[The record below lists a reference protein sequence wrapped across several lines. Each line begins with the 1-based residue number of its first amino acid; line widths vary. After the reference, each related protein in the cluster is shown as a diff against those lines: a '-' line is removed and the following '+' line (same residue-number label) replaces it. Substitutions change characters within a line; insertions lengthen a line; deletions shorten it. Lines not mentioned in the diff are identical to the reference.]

1 MGGGQLKEIMKG
13 LQEMVVEFNNIESL
27 KETETEIK
35 LEMENLG

>member
-1 MGGGQLKEIMKG
+1 MGGQLKEIMKG

-27 KETETEIK
+27 KETQTEIK